1 MTDTNPLVGVLL
13 RDLITSQRPA
23 SANTMTV
30 GISFQHRNLR
40 RGVTQKHPIY
50 SAGGSQNATSMADKS
65 IVDLSP
71 LQQISGG
78 HWASPRGP
86 QNEMNI
92 PVPTQEQRTTPPST
106 RRQGA
111 EDDSVLPQLTY

>member
-23 SANTMTV
+23 SPNTMTV

-40 RGVTQKHPIY
+40 RGGTQKHPIY
-50 SAGGSQNATSMADKS
+50 SAGGSQNATPMADKS
-65 IVDLSP
+65 TVDLSP

-86 QNEMNI
+86 QNEMNL